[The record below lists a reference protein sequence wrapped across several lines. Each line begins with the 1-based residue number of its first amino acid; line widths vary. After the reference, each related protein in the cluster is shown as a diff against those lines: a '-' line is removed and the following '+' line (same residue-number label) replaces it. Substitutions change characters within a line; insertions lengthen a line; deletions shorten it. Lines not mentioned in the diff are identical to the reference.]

1 MEYYERLKLIRTGKN
16 FTQEQVGAALGISK
30 QQYSKYE
37 NGTHLM
43 PLPYFSKVCNF
54 LDISADYVLGLGKNK
69 PYPPF
74 E

>member
-1 MEYYERLKLIRTGKN
+1 MEYYERLKIIRTGKDIS
-16 FTQEQVGAALGISK
+16 QEKIGKAIGISK

-43 PLPYFSKVCNF
+43 PIPYLIKACNY
-54 LDISADYVLGLGKNK
+54 LKISADYILGL
-69 PYPPF
+69 PQHLQYPPF